1 MTPGTP
7 SVSLLLD
14 GEGRRQLR
22 ELLLG
27 AFTRSKIDRALAE
40 ASPAHEFTHLVAEG
54 AFEDQVS
61 ELIDAAEREGWLG
74 QFERILADELPER
87 ADLQQRLAQVL
98 RAAADNARSLGG
110 EGKPT
115 IVSRGRLLTAA
126 GIVLVLG
133 VAGGVLGVL
142 AYANHSSDETWPLT
156 LGVIGFV
163 FGVIAAVLFIS
174 TLWVDRIGDRALA
187 FSRSKVPSV
196 TVVSL
201 ATLALANGYFLWK
214 SGSGAPPNF
223 ILKVIE
229 RSEGQER
236 SVSGQPVHLR
246 ELVGP
251 GESER
256 RVERVTDLNG
266 EAFFHLRLGSGAL
279 YSGGIV
285 IHDGDAWRD
294 CAFPAFPALEER
306 TFMQNV
312 AALKCREGRGLE
324 RGAPGTVPSLRISNE
339 TAHPVSLSAEVRDR
353 LPTDRGARTRRAP
366 LGVPEAPVI
375 IDHDYYSLGFDPGRR
390 APLWTAFVVERGGSE
405 APGRE
410 GARFFLDPDLPAE
423 LQAQP
428 IDYQDSPYDRG
439 QLVSGIDARAAGEN
453 AEHQTRYF
461 TAVVPQ
467 AQETNRGAW
476 AGLERF
482 TRDLA
487 NRVGPIHVL
496 SGPIYGS
503 GPALVMGPGKTIVPT
518 SLYRVLLRRNSGG
531 RWRAVA
537 FVILNDGRVGSFTPE
552 SFAVPVKDVETG
564 TGLVFFP
571 DLASEEAMTLKTTRD
586 IATFS
591 D

>member
-1 MTPGTP
+1 VTPGAP
-7 SVSLLLD
+7 GERLLLD

-22 ELLLG
+22 GILLG

-40 ASPAHEFTHLVAEG
+40 ASPAHEFTHLVADG
-54 AFEDQVS
+54 AFEDQIA

-98 RAAADNARSLGG
+98 RAAADNARGLGG
-110 EGKPT
+110 EGPPT
-115 IVSRGRLLTAA
+115 LVSRGRLLTVA
-126 GIVLVLG
+126 GIVLVLAA
-133 VAGGVLGVL
+133 AGGVLGIL
-142 AYANHSSDETWPLT
+142 AYANHSGGGTWPLI
-156 LGVIGFV
+156 LGVLGIV
-163 FGVIAAVLFIS
+163 VGVIAAVLFIS
-174 TLWVDRIGDRALA
+174 ALWVDRLGDRVIAL
-187 FSRSKVPSV
+187 SRSKVPSV

-201 ATLALANGYFLWK
+201 AVLALTNGYFLWK

-229 RSEGQER
+229 KAEGRER
-236 SVSGQPVHLR
+236 SVSGQPVHLS

-251 GESER
+251 GEIER
-256 RVERVTDLNG
+256 RVQRVTDLNG

-294 CAFPAFPALEER
+294 CVFPAFPALEER

-324 RGAPGTVPSLRISNE
+324 RGAPGTEPSLRISN
-339 TAHPVSLSAEVRDR
+339 APVPPVSLAAEVRDR
-353 LPTDRGARTRRAP
+353 LPIDRSARSRRAP

-375 IDHDYYSLGFDPGRR
+375 LDHQYYSLGFDPGRR
-390 APLWTAFVVERGGSE
+390 APLWTAFVVERGRSD
-405 APGRE
+405 APGQE
-410 GARFFLDPDLPAE
+410 GARFALDPDLPAE
-423 LQAQP
+423 LQSQP
-428 IDYQDSPYDRG
+428 NDYRDSPYDRG
-439 QLVSGIDARAAGEN
+439 QLVSGVDAQAAGED
-453 AEHQTRYF
+453 AARQTRYY

-467 AQETNRGAW
+467 AGETNRGSW

-503 GPALVMGPGKTIVPT
+503 GPALVMGPGKTHVPT
-518 SLYRVLLRRNSGG
+518 SLYRVLLRRGSDG

-537 FVILNDGRVGSFTPE
+537 FVVLNDGSVESFTPE
-552 SFAVPVKDVETG
+552 SFAVPVREVETR
-564 TGLVFFP
+564 TGLSFFP
-571 DLASEEAMTLKTTRD
+571 DLASEDATTLKATRD